1 MSQRPTGSSGDTV
14 SLVGTAAPR
23 ATSSPSVTDTQRSP
37 CPAPCDTT
45 AHRAAPPWQ
54 PPSKS
59 NQTKALPSA
68 LDSQFHHP
76 AAPGTNPTPDAKN
89 HRSTF
94 PPTPGILDRHR
105 PFDPKVAGPIS
116 PQLFT
121 IEKEPQANHLG
132 RDALSTP
139 GHSRPGE
146 PRSLLPPGGTRTPV
160 TARHSQPQDPP
171 HRPIHR
177 LHPPRGAHLN
187 RAALSRAAGRR
198 QRRPSWVHSVP
209 PSPLWSPTLLPTFY
223 PTAGGPPARPI
234 TTNIYSSRAPLP
246 RASLALP
253 VAPASLR
260 LHTLRIQDFALYS
273 AHNPPRVSTTRS
285 PRPQTVNPGGEL
297 LWAGPGPG
305 YHRHE

>member
-23 ATSSPSVTDTQRSP
+23 ATGSPSVTDTQRSP

-121 IEKEPQANHLG
+121 IEKEPQANRLG
-132 RDALSTP
+132 RVALRTP
-139 GHSRPGE
+139 GTLALENPA
-146 PRSLLPPGGTRTPV
+146 RSSLPVVPARRRRVATPNPRTP
-160 TARHSQPQDPP
+160 H
-171 HRPIHR
+171 
-177 LHPPRGAHLN
+177 
-187 RAALSRAAGRR
+187 AA
-198 QRRPSWVHSVP
+198 
-209 PSPLWSPTLLPTFY
+209 PSPASCCSVRTRHIGRKYDGKFSFGMVTLF
-223 PTAGGPPARPI
+223 
-234 TTNIYSSRAPLP
+234 
-246 RASLALP
+246 
-253 VAPASLR
+253 
-260 LHTLRIQDFALYS
+260 
-273 AHNPPRVSTTRS
+273 
-285 PRPQTVNPGGEL
+285 
-297 LWAGPGPG
+297 
-305 YHRHE
+305 